1 MKICIFGGTFDP
13 VHEGH
18 IHIAKNALSE
28 FKLDKVIFMPSGNSY
43 MKKDVSPA
51 IHRYNMLKL
60 ALEEYPEFELS
71 DIEIKREGYTYTK
84 DTIEEFKANHPDDEL
99 FFLIGSDTLFMIE
112 KWYEPEYLFH
122 NLHFLV
128 ADRNDEEMNKKSE
141 ELKDK
146 FNAKIDFLCCDFLDI
161 SSSEIREE
169 FKKLTIDE
177 TFDKANIDN
186 IEIKNICSKNKRY
199 IIENHLYREL
209 SEKEM
214 VMLLSKD
221 LKESRLIHTLG
232 VMDQAVKLAKV
243 YNVDTKKATVAA
255 LLHDCAKYLP
265 MDEKLAICERNFEKL
280 NPIESKDEALL
291 HAKAGKWLAYEKY
304 GVKDQEILD
313 AIKYHTTG
321 RPDMNM
327 LEKIIFISDYIEIG
341 RTHSDK
347 LPMYR
352 MIVNVDIDLVCKN
365 ICKDTLDYLKS
376 IKEDKEIDPMTIE
389 TYEYYKKFIAER
401 DNKDK

>member
-169 FKKLTIDE
+169 FKKQ
-177 TFDKANIDN
+177 N
-186 IEIKNICSKNKRY
+186 KN
-199 IIENHLYREL
+199 L
-209 SEKEM
+209 
-214 VMLLSKD
+214 
-221 LKESRLIHTLG
+221 
-232 VMDQAVKLAKV
+232 
-243 YNVDTKKATVAA
+243 
-255 LLHDCAKYLP
+255 
-265 MDEKLAICERNFEKL
+265 
-280 NPIESKDEALL
+280 
-291 HAKAGKWLAYEKY
+291 
-304 GVKDQEILD
+304 
-313 AIKYHTTG
+313 
-321 RPDMNM
+321 
-327 LEKIIFISDYIEIG
+327 
-341 RTHSDK
+341 
-347 LPMYR
+347 
-352 MIVNVDIDLVCKN
+352 
-365 ICKDTLDYLKS
+365 
-376 IKEDKEIDPMTIE
+376 
-389 TYEYYKKFIAER
+389 
-401 DNKDK
+401 